1 MKFTKSL
8 KENYEF
14 RRLYAKG
21 KNAASPF
28 IAVYYR
34 RRKGE
39 KNRLGFTVGK
49 KIGIAVVRNRTR
61 RRLREIYRLHEGE
74 LGRGYDIV
82 IVARTRAA
90 TATYRQLDDS
100 FVKLMDKLGLFNKEE
115 TPC

>member
-21 KNAASPF
+21 KNAATPF
-28 IAVYYR
+28 IAVYIR
-34 RRKGE
+34 KRKGE
-39 KNRLGFTVGK
+39 VNRLGLTVGK
-49 KIGIAVVRNRTR
+49 KIGIAVVRNRIR
-61 RRLREIYRLHEGE
+61 RRLREIYRLHEDG
-74 LGRGYDIV
+74 LGHGYDIV

-100 FVKLMDKLGLFNKEE
+100 FVKLSDKLGLLRKEE
-115 TPC
+115 PEC